1 MEYDRIPQQSVQS
14 AKNSMSSSPFKMFR
28 RFSTPSA
35 PNVGIHDLYMHSDQM
50 EYLHK
55 CTHCGYWNLL
65 SYDDYIDGSPDKG
78 GNILLVNPDGVNLKG
93 RSVQPGSYMFVCR
106 KCGKQLDRWYNGQ
119 YVPAMPSNNI
129 NGAGRRG
136 YRISQMNAVWV
147 SADALKQ
154 EEMNAKSKQS
164 FYNYN
169 LGMPY
174 ADIKLQVVPSDI
186 TDNGHFTDRKLN
198 RDDYQLIAVGI
209 DWGVKHTIVV
219 MGMKNDGSYDVINQM
234 QIDSVAA
241 TATTGVGSDIEAIRV
256 ALMPYSPDVIIADVG
271 DSGERISRLIELF
284 GKDRVFGCKYSSDP
298 TSGLY
303 SATGRVA
310 PTWNEN
316 SNLVTVDK
324 LVEHK
329 RFIDM
334 LKRGQFGFWR
344 REDPQLLQY
353 IDHWQNVVIRD
364 EEQLNGD
371 MRQVITRKAG
381 DHSASASVYCLI
393 GMDYLRE
400 KFFGEDSYDFDYA
413 AVDERLKPEDTD
425 IVKQLSNSGNLFE

>member
-1 MEYDRIPQQSVQS
+1 
-14 AKNSMSSSPFKMFR
+14 MSSSSFKMFR

-55 CTHCGYWNLL
+55 CQHCGYYNLL
-65 SYDDYIDGSPDKG
+65 DYADYIDNGDPSKG
-78 GNILLVNPDGVNLKG
+78 GNVKQVNPDGVDLKG
-93 RSVQPGSYMFVCR
+93 RTVQPGTFQFVCK
-106 KCGKQLDRWYNGQ
+106 KCGKPLDRWYNGSW
-119 YVPAMPSNNI
+119 VPAHPERNI
-129 NGAGRRG
+129 NMAGTRG
-136 YRISQMNAVWV
+136 YRLSQLNAVWV
-147 SADALKQ
+147 SADALKVA
-154 EEMNAKSKQS
+154 ELNAKSKQS

-174 ADIKLQVVPSDI
+174 ADVKLQVTPSDI
-186 TDNGHFTDRKLN
+186 NDNARFPERIKDRA
-198 RDDYQLIAVGI
+198 DYQLISAGI
-209 DWGVKHTIVV
+209 DWGVKHTVV
-219 MGMKNDGSYDVINQM
+219 IMGMHNDGSYDVINQF

-241 TATTGVGSDIEAIRV
+241 TATVGVGSDIEALRV
-256 ALMPYSPDVIIADVG
+256 NLMPYNPDVIVADVG
-271 DSGERISRLIELF
+271 DSGERISRLIEIF
-284 GKDRVFGCKYSSDP
+284 GKDKVFGCKYSSDP

-303 SATGRVA
+303 SASGRVA

-316 SNLVTVDK
+316 ANLVTVDK

-334 LKRGQFGFWR
+334 MKRGQFGFWR
-344 REDPQLLQY
+344 KPDENLQQY
-353 IDHWQNVVIRD
+353 IDHWGNVVIRD

-400 KFFGEDSYDFDYA
+400 KFFGADSYDFDHA
-413 AVDERLKPEDTD
+413 AVDDRLKPEDTD
-425 IVKQLSNSGNLFE
+425 LLKQVKASGNLFE